1 MRGTPELNMMLTFSE
16 HFLKAMHTLISPF
29 DPKTTNQCYYTHFM
43 KKHKVRKTALPALLQ
58 LINDKAEIQ
67 TSLHHI
73 SEPNLLRT
81 HCCPSGAVGVVG
93 ATF

>member
-1 MRGTPELNMMLTFSE
+1 
-16 HFLKAMHTLISPF
+16 
-29 DPKTTNQCYYTHFM
+29 M

-73 SEPNLLRT
+73 SEPKLLRT

-93 ATF
+93 ATFWKVLSISLDEILLGT